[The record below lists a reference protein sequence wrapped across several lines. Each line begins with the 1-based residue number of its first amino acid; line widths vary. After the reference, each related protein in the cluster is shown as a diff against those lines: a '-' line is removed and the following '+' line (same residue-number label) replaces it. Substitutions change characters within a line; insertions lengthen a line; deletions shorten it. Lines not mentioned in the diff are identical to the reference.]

1 MRFYDDFRPGR
12 QAGAFSFSALRP
24 HRIRP
29 RFLPLMAIT
38 QDDVLRIAHL
48 ARIDIDPAAARDVHA
63 KLDAIF
69 RLIGELQAIDTAG
82 IEPMSHAQDVSAPM
96 RDDVVTESDR
106 HADYQRTAPAIE
118 DGLYL
123 VPRVIE

>member
-1 MRFYDDFRPGR
+1 M
-12 QAGAFSFSALRP
+12 
-24 HRIRP
+24 
-29 RFLPLMAIT
+29 PLT

-48 ARIDIDPAAARDVHA
+48 ARIDIDAGAARDVHA

-69 RLIGELQAIDTAG
+69 GLINQLQAIDTTG
-82 IEPMSHAQDVSAPM
+82 IEPMSHAQDVSAPL
-96 RDDVVTESDR
+96 RDDKVTEGDR
-106 HADYQRTAPAIE
+106 HAQYQRVAPAVE